1 MEQVKQAYAV
11 KASHESEESLKRLE
25 RHLILQAI
33 DQHWQ
38 EYLRSMDSLRE
49 SIGLR
54 AYGQR
59 DPLVEYKRE
68 AYNLFM
74 DLMER
79 IYEEIANS
87 LFRSATS
94 VDAMQEFF
102 KSLTGMQM
110 PTPASALAATAQAP
124 GQNTAPGTGLPP
136 GMDHPGSAPAPRR
149 ETNKVGRNDPCPCG
163 SGRKYKKCCGA
174 E

>member
-1 MEQVKQAYAV
+1 
-11 KASHESEESLKRLE
+11 
-25 RHLILQAI
+25 
-33 DQHWQ
+33 
-38 EYLRSMDSLRE
+38 MDSLRE

-102 KSLTGMQM
+102 KSLSKLEM
-110 PTPASALAATAQAP
+110 PKQESLI
-124 GQNTAPGTGLPP
+124 
-136 GMDHPGSAPAPRR
+136 DSAPVSPRLNSMISKQPEQNQGYTPNR
-149 ETNKVGRNDPCPCG
+149 KQRRRMKNKG
-163 SGRKYKKCCGA
+163 
-174 E
+174 

>member
-1 MEQVKQAYAV
+1 MEQVKQAYSQG
-11 KASHESEESLKRLE
+11 SHESAESLKRLE
-25 RHLILQAI
+25 RHLILQAN
-33 DQHWQ
+33 QHWQ

-87 LFRSATS
+87 LF
-94 VDAMQEFF
+94 VQ
-102 KSLTGMQM
+102 
-110 PTPASALAATAQAP
+110 P
-124 GQNTAPGTGLPP
+124 
-136 GMDHPGSAPAPRR
+136 HP
-149 ETNKVGRNDPCPCG
+149 
-163 SGRKYKKCCGA
+163 
-174 E
+174 